1 MATNTQIAH
10 QVINAYALAS
20 ARDHIVFLSY
30 NEIAKR
36 IGRQGEHHLLGDL
49 WGKIQELCER
59 DGVPDV
65 AACIVNLYSL
75 NTGQLK
81 PAEKVVERHGGWE
94 GVRREQAA
102 VMTFDW
108 EDWLRENTWS

>member
-1 MATNTQIAH
+1 MRWRARATISCSSATTRSQS
-10 QVINAYALAS
+10 ALA
-20 ARDHIVFLSY
+20 ARANTTS
-30 NEIAKR
+30 
-36 IGRQGEHHLLGDL
+36 GDL